1 MRLCC
6 CGSQGQGGELVAA
19 AAALS
24 VLIAQGKTAEQI
36 ELLSAV
42 FDMLADNLATLALK
56 APSEEDCR
64 CEEES
69 RRERQ
74 NKGRCP

>member
-1 MRLCC
+1 MDCVCVSR
-6 CGSQGQGGELVAA
+6 GQGGDLVAA

-24 VLIAQGKTAEQI
+24 VLIAQGKTADQI

-56 APSEEDCR
+56 VPSGET
-64 CEEES
+64 
-69 RRERQ
+69 
-74 NKGRCP
+74 GCPVCKSSE

>member
-1 MRLCC
+1 MRRCC
-6 CGSQGQGGELVAA
+6 CGSQGQGGDLVAA

-56 APSEEDCR
+56 APSEEDC
-64 CEEES
+64 CCQEES
-69 RRERQ
+69 Q
-74 NKGRCP
+74 DRCC

>member
-1 MRLCC
+1 M
-6 CGSQGQGGELVAA
+6 AA

-24 VLIAQGKTAEQI
+24 VLIAQGKTADQI

-56 APSEEDCR
+56 VPSGET
-64 CEEES
+64 
-69 RRERQ
+69 
-74 NKGRCP
+74 GCPVCKSSE

>member
-1 MRLCC
+1 MRRGC

-56 APSEEDCR
+56 APSEEDCCCR
-64 CEEES
+64 EENQT
-69 RRERQ
+69 ERS
-74 NKGRCP
+74 KEGRCP

>member
-1 MRLCC
+1 MRRCC
-6 CGSQGQGGELVAA
+6 CGSQGQGGNLVAA

-64 CEEES
+64 RQEEK
-69 RRERQ
+69 Q
-74 NKGRCP
+74 DRCC